1 MIILLLLLRRKG
13 GELLMRLGIISRI
26 AYLLW
31 HFFQKGTFLL
41 NSNYIKVIASTIFA
55 LLAFAANSVLC
66 RLALGGSAIDAT
78 SFTVIRLFSGII
90 ILLVIVKLSRKS
102 DQSKT
107 KSKGS
112 WLAASM
118 LFIYAVAF
126 SFGYISLDT
135 GTGALILFGAVQ
147 ITMIITSVI
156 SGNKL
161 HLSEWLGLTIA
172 FSGFVYLI
180 IPSLTTPS
188 LMGFLLMSISGMAW
202 ALYTLIGR
210 TSKNPL
216 SDTAYN
222 FLRTCPFLLVLMFIG
237 FNNAHITSM
246 GFVLAVLS
254 GAIASGIGYFVWYIA
269 LTGLSVTQAAV
280 VQLFVPIIA
289 AVGGVI
295 FTSELITLRLVE
307 SSTLV
312 LGGILTVIL
321 GRYYFVQ
328 LAAKKVARR

>member
-1 MIILLLLLRRKG
+1 
-13 GELLMRLGIISRI
+13 
-26 AYLLW
+26 
-31 HFFQKGTFLL
+31 L
-41 NSNYIKVIASTIFA
+41 NNNYVKSIASTVFA

-66 RLALGGSAIDAT
+66 RLALGENTIDAS
-78 SFTVIRLFSGII
+78 SFTIIRLLSGII
-90 ILLVIVKLSRKS
+90 ILLAIVNLS
-102 DQSKT
+102 SKNNNP
-107 KSKGS
+107 KIASKGS

-118 LFIYAVAF
+118 LFIYAVTF

-147 ITMIITSVI
+147 LTMIISNVI

-161 HLSEWLGLTIA
+161 HLSEWFGLTIA

-188 LMGFLLMSISGMAW
+188 LMGFILMSISGMAW

-210 TSKNPL
+210 RSKNPL

-222 FLRTCPFLLVLMFIG
+222 FMRTTPFILALIIVG
-237 FNNAHITSM
+237 FNSAHITSL
-246 GFVLAVLS
+246 GFLLAVLS

-269 LTGLSVTQAAV
+269 LTRLSVTQAAV

-289 AVGGVI
+289 ALGGVI

-328 LAAKKVARR
+328 LKTKQVAK

>member
-1 MIILLLLLRRKG
+1 MFFILLK
-13 GELLMRLGIISRI
+13 
-26 AYLLW
+26 
-31 HFFQKGTFLL
+31 
-41 NSNYIKVIASTIFA
+41 NNIKIVLSTLFA

-66 RLALGGSAIDAT
+66 RLALDEKAIDAA
-78 SFTVIRLFSGII
+78 SFTTIRLLSGIF
-90 ILLVIVKLSRKS
+90 ILLMIMMLTRKANS
-102 DQSKT
+102 QEVAV

-112 WLAASM
+112 WLAAAM

-126 SFGYISLDT
+126 SFAYISLDT

-161 HLSEWLGLTIA
+161 HWSEWLGLALA

-180 IPSLTTPS
+180 IPSLSTPS
-188 LMGFLLMSISGMAW
+188 LAGFILMSVSGMAW
-202 ALYTLIGR
+202 AFYTLLGR

-216 SDTAYN
+216 GDTTYN
-222 FLRTCPFLLVLMFIG
+222 FIRTLPFLLVLVIFAL
-237 FNNAHITSM
+237 NNPHITSL
-246 GFVLAVLS
+246 GVVLAILS

-269 LTGLSVTQAAV
+269 LTGVSVSQAAV

-289 AVGGVI
+289 AIGGII
-295 FTSELITLRLVE
+295 FTNELITQRLVE

-321 GRYYFVQ
+321 GRSYFV
-328 LAAKKVARR
+328 AKVHKNLTSIK